1 MNVSRYLAES
11 FLGESIEHK
20 LTPEIRKELESFGF
34 RELNDGSYMLNPSK
48 KMTDVV
54 TVEKEG
60 TGILV
65 RWSVGSKHDYKEITT
80 KEVGPFV
87 KSIISKFGGSKIP
100 GKIQEVFESKNTI
113 ISFKSKTTGKVNF
126 DDETFNV
133 KEGDSIE
140 IEVGDNSIHNET
152 DWILSVNGK
161 EVCSG
166 STPTKIFND
175 EVKTLKNE
183 KQLKESRIEDFT
195 EEDVEYFNSIGA
207 KKVGNGFVKVIDDL
221 KLIFTHS
228 YSENRHILLTLKSI
242 SRDGDARLF
251 KIILS

>member
-87 KSIISKFGGSKIP
+87 KSIISKFGGSKVP
-100 GKIQEVFESKNTI
+100 GKIQ
-113 ISFKSKTTGKVNF
+113 
-126 DDETFNV
+126 
-133 KEGDSIE
+133 
-140 IEVGDNSIHNET
+140 
-152 DWILSVNGK
+152 
-161 EVCSG
+161 
-166 STPTKIFND
+166 
-175 EVKTLKNE
+175 
-183 KQLKESRIEDFT
+183 ESRIEDFT
-195 EEDVEYFNSIGA
+195 EEDVAYFNSIGA
-207 KKVGNGFVKVIDDL
+207 KKVGNAFVKVIDDL
-221 KLIFTHS
+221 KLTFV
-228 YSENRHILLTLKSI
+228 YDYFENRHILLTLKSI
-242 SRDGDARLF
+242 SRDSDSILF
-251 KIILS
+251 NGYSGHIRTKDVEPLLELLKNTMTEFKLVKGKFSKEVSKILK